1 MDRPIDKKEV
11 RQRKLRFWVRILATL
26 ALIALAVWG
35 FRYLIS
41 PKAEASQMRVA
52 VAEIGTVS
60 NSVTASGLVVPAFEE
75 QLNAPIGSEIERI
88 VLRAGTEVQRGD
100 LILELDREFVGLQL
114 DGLRDQLAVR
124 QNNIALLDLE
134 YDRDIQELAYDT
146 EILSLRLAAAEAQL
160 ADSRRL
166 LEIGGATQEEVEA
179 AELTVRISQ
188 LERDKLQNELDY
200 RRESLDGRK
209 RELQLE
215 VEIQEKEVRQLARR
229 LDELAV
235 LAPRPGVITWV
246 NESVGQRVEAGAP
259 LVRLAD
265 LSQYR
270 VEGTCSDRF
279 SEQVRLGYAVSMR
292 IQQQEIAGT
301 VSAILPAVEN
311 NTIRF
316 IVDLENP
323 SHNLLRPN
331 LRTELRVIS
340 AQHEDVVRVKNGP
353 AFRGGTSQDIFVLDG
368 NEAVKRRINL
378 GFRSGDFIEVTS
390 GLEPGERVIIS
401 DLERYRDLERFTL
414 ND

>member
-279 SEQVRLGYAVSMR
+279 SEQV
-292 IQQQEIAGT
+292 
-301 VSAILPAVEN
+301 
-311 NTIRF
+311 
-316 IVDLENP
+316 
-323 SHNLLRPN
+323 
-331 LRTELRVIS
+331 
-340 AQHEDVVRVKNGP
+340 
-353 AFRGGTSQDIFVLDG
+353 
-368 NEAVKRRINL
+368 
-378 GFRSGDFIEVTS
+378 
-390 GLEPGERVIIS
+390 
-401 DLERYRDLERFTL
+401 
-414 ND
+414 